1 MAKTR
6 FVDAPPKNDV
16 YTGMIGVTAAC
27 MFVGIVLLVIE
38 CTGYDWAA
46 KSVAGPAINLPKID
60 GGAPTTARPGTPTP
74 PANPQPA
81 PMTVAPRVE
90 PAPLPVV
97 PPTAVAVTPPV
108 IAPLPA
114 PLPVKIPVAE
124 PTPVVPL
131 ANPPVDRGP
140 RPGFGPLVR

>member
-27 MFVGIVLLVIE
+27 MFIGIVLLVIE

-46 KSVAGPAINLPKID
+46 RAEGGPTINLPKID
-60 GGAPTTARPGTPTP
+60 GGAPTTSRPGTST

-108 IAPLPA
+108 IAPLPT
-114 PLPVKIPVAE
+114 PLPVKVPAAE
-124 PTPVVPL
+124 PAPAIPL
-131 ANPPVDRGP
+131 ANPTPDRGP